1 MLRQFKLNDIEDI
14 FVTDYVANG
23 SFQSLK
29 ENVKEVESGPV
40 IMIRLVD
47 FNNSWQG
54 PFKYLDLESFK
65 FLSKSSLEK
74 GDIIIS
80 NVGANI
86 GTVFRAPDLDK
97 KMTLGPN
104 SVVLKVSMDP
114 EIIDK
119 DFLYY
124 FFSSP
129 KGQHL
134 LQSISGGSAQPKFN
148 KTDLRNLIIEI
159 PDLKIQKR
167 FSKIL
172 LSIDKKIELNQQMN
186 KTLEDIAKKLF
197 KSWFIDFDPVRAK
210 AEGRPTGLS
219 KEISDLFPDS
229 FEDSEL
235 GEIPKGWNYRSIY
248 EDLNVIYGAPF
259 SSKMFNSMSK
269 GTPVI
274 RIRDLKKQQS
284 DIYTEEVH
292 PKGVLIEKGDVVV
305 GMDGEFRP
313 YLWSGENAWMNQ
325 RICKF
330 APKHDSSS
338 TFIIE
343 NLRKQLRF
351 IELTE
356 VATTVI
362 HLGKSDIDEFL
373 ILNEDR
379 GAIEAFNKICKPI
392 EEKIISNNF
401 ECRKLEEI
409 RDTLL
414 PKLISGELKISDA
427 ENLVEEA
434 GI

>member
-1 MLRQFKLNDIEDI
+1 MFD
-14 FVTDYVANG
+14 
-23 SFQSLK
+23 
-29 ENVKEVESGPV
+29 
-40 IMIRLVD
+40 
-47 FNNSWQG
+47 
-54 PFKYLDLESFK
+54 
-65 FLSKSSLEK
+65 
-74 GDIIIS
+74 
-80 NVGANI
+80 I
-86 GTVFRAPDLDK
+86 GTLDQFADIT
-97 KMTLGPN
+97 MGQ
-104 SVVLKVSMDP
+104 
-114 EIIDK
+114 
-119 DFLYY
+119 
-124 FFSSP
+124 SP
-129 KGQHL
+129 KGTSVSNKGEIPLLNGPTEFGINHPTPVQFTNDPKRFAKKGDLLFCVRGSTTGRMNWSDRDYAIGRGLASIRAKNQYSRYFIRGSIELFLKEL
-134 LQSISGGSAQPKFN
+134 LQSATGSTFPNIN
-148 KTDLRNLIIEI
+148 KDQLHKMECYLPDERNLKKIDEVLRNIS
-159 PDLKIQKR
+159 Q
-167 FSKIL
+167 
-172 LSIDKKIELNQQMN
+172 KIELNQKIN
-186 KTLEDIAKKLF
+186 VTLEEIAKTLF
-197 KSWFIDFDPVRAK
+197 KSWFINFDPVRAK
-210 AEGRPTGLS
+210 AEGRPSELS

-229 FEDSEL
+229 FEDCEL

-259 SSKMFNSMSK
+259 SSKMFNSVSK